1 MPRSSALRLDLAA
14 QIAELIRV
22 EEQPAH
28 TPLREEGLAA
38 RLGVSRTP
46 IRGREILQ
54 RSGHVYYKENAGVFV
69 APGGK
74 TRGQFKVPAE
84 ARPADALY
92 RKILADRG
100 RRALGDTVSEAELL
114 ARYKV
119 PRSLLSRVLI
129 RIHGEGFIERRRGHG
144 WEFQPLLD
152 TPQAIAE
159 SFRFRAIVE
168 SAGLLEAGF
177 RLEQAEVKRVRERH
191 RRFIAAKAPART
203 AREFFDMNARFHE
216 MLAQGSGNRF
226 LLQSIE
232 QIDRLRKFQ
241 EFASF
246 TADSGA
252 LVSSCREH
260 PASPDAL
267 EVGAPEW
274 AAGRMRRHLQEGR
287 KVLVF
292 RPQAGT
298 VRFAESTRMNP
309 WMMRAPTPRA
319 PDRRQAVESRLSSR
333 IDPARAIA
341 GPFRG
346 ASARRCRARS
356 MAAGASLVGRHPPM
370 NARDPAWRRREAAP
384 ARGRGRARDDP
395 RAGQAPR
402 RVARRGAL
410 VVRDLRVERR
420 RGAAP
425 VRPHRSL
432 TRAR

>member
-1 MPRSSALRLDLAA
+1 MPRASALRLDLAA

-46 IRGREILQ
+46 IRGALKILQ

-69 APGGK
+69 APGAKG
-74 TRGQFKVPAE
+74 RGQFKVPAE
-84 ARPADALY
+84 ARPAEALY

-114 ARYKV
+114 ARYRV

-177 RLEQAEVKRVRERH
+177 KLDGAEVKRVRERH
-191 RRFIAAKAPART
+191 RRFIAAKATART
-203 AREFFDMNARFHE
+203 AREFFDMNSRFHE

-260 PASPDAL
+260 LAILDAI
-267 EVGAPEW
+267 EVGDREW
-274 AAGRMRRHLQEGR
+274 AAALMRRHLQEGAER
-287 KVLVF
+287 VLSSGLE
-292 RPQAGT
+292 AGT
-298 VRFAESTRMNP
+298 VFDSPKVQGQE
-309 WMMRAPTPRA
+309 
-319 PDRRQAVESRLSSR
+319 
-333 IDPARAIA
+333 
-341 GPFRG
+341 
-346 ASARRCRARS
+346 
-356 MAAGASLVGRHPPM
+356 RH
-370 NARDPAWRRREAAP
+370 
-384 ARGRGRARDDP
+384 G
-395 RAGQAPR
+395 
-402 RVARRGAL
+402 
-410 VVRDLRVERR
+410 
-420 RGAAP
+420 
-425 VRPHRSL
+425 
-432 TRAR
+432 

>member
-1 MPRSSALRLDLAA
+1 MPRASALRLDLAA

-46 IRGREILQ
+46 IRGALKILQ

-69 APGGK
+69 APGA
-74 TRGQFKVPAE
+74 RGRKQFKVPAE
-84 ARPADALY
+84 ARPAEALY

-114 ARYKV
+114 ARYRV

-129 RIHGEGFIERRRGHG
+129 RIHGESFIERRRGHG

-177 RLEQAEVKRVRERH
+177 KLDLAELKRVRERH
-191 RRFIAAKAPART
+191 RRFIAAKATART
-203 AREFFDMNARFHE
+203 AREFFEMNSRFHE
-216 MLAQGSGNRF
+216 MLAQSSGNRF

-232 QIDRLRKFQ
+232 QINRLRKFQ

-260 PASPDAL
+260 LAILDAL
-267 EVGAPEW
+267 ESGDREW
-274 AAGRMRRHLQEGR
+274 ASALMRRHLQEGAER
-287 KVLVF
+287 VLSSGLE
-292 RPQAGT
+292 AGT
-298 VRFAESTRMNP
+298 VFDSPKVQGQE
-309 WMMRAPTPRA
+309 
-319 PDRRQAVESRLSSR
+319 
-333 IDPARAIA
+333 
-341 GPFRG
+341 
-346 ASARRCRARS
+346 
-356 MAAGASLVGRHPPM
+356 RH
-370 NARDPAWRRREAAP
+370 
-384 ARGRGRARDDP
+384 G
-395 RAGQAPR
+395 
-402 RVARRGAL
+402 
-410 VVRDLRVERR
+410 
-420 RGAAP
+420 
-425 VRPHRSL
+425 
-432 TRAR
+432 